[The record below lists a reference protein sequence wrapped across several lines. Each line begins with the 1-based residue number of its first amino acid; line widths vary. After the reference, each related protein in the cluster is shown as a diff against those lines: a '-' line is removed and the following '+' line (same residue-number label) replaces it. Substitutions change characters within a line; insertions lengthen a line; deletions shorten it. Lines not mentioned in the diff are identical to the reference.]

1 MVLTGKQKAAMLLMS
16 LDTATA
22 AELLKGIDP
31 DEIQDIAM
39 ELARIDVSKQHNPK
53 EQAKVTREF
62 CNSLQQKDAP
72 QFSIKGFF
80 DEMLVN
86 ALGKEKAEQ
95 IQAKIKQA
103 TLHNEIFAKIRSAGT
118 DELVMALEGEHPQ
131 TIAVILSELP
141 PKKSQEVLSLLGE
154 EVRLKAVCKM
164 TTPDVLGAGVK
175 QRMAS
180 IISEKLNSL
189 KGESLVV
196 RPGQEAQ
203 NLRKIALML
212 SGLEKDLRDQMLSEI
227 GKHDEET
234 GKTVRNLMITWE
246 DIPAIADRSL
256 QEALR
261 SVDSGKLAVALY
273 GADEEVAQKI
283 RLNISE
289 RAVSML
295 DEEASLMQE
304 PLEKEI
310 LDAREEVVGPLREAN
325 EEGKLRFVGR

>member
-1 MVLTGKQKAAMLLMS
+1 VALTGKQKAAMLLMS

-22 AELLKGIDP
+22 AELLKGVEP

-62 CNSLQQKDAP
+62 CKSLQQKEAP
-72 QFSIKGFF
+72 AFSMRGFF
-80 DEMLVN
+80 GEMLVN
-86 ALGKEKAEQ
+86 ALGKEKAEH
-95 IQAKIKQA
+95 IQAQIKKA
-103 TLHNEIFAKIRSAGT
+103 TLQNELFAKIRTSGT
-118 DELVMALEGEHPQ
+118 DELVLALEGEHPQ
-131 TIAVILSELP
+131 TIAVILSELA

-180 IISEKLNSL
+180 IVSEKLKSL
-189 KGESLVV
+189 KGETLVV

-203 NLRKIALML
+203 NLRKLALML
-212 SGLEKDLRDQMLSEI
+212 SGLEKDLRDELLSEI
-227 GKHDEET
+227 GKHDEEV
-234 GKTVRNLMITWE
+234 GKKVRNLMITWE
-246 DIPAIADRSL
+246 DIPSIADRSL

-283 RLNISE
+283 RSNISE
-289 RAVSML
+289 RAVTML

-310 LDAREEVVGPLREAN
+310 LDAREEVVNPLREAN